1 MLPLYAR
8 TCNHVRDMFRPL
20 LVLVAGPLR
29 SGTGDDPDRLA
40 ANVAAMNRAAYAVF
54 QAGHVPVTGEAMAFP
69 LAELAGSRQVGD
81 AGFDA
86 VFHPYGRRLVERCD
100 AVLRIGGAS
109 AGSDE
114 MVELARAAGRLV
126 VHDVAELPAAA

>member
-1 MLPLYAR
+1 MP
-8 TCNHVRDMFRPL
+8 RPL

-40 ANVAAMNRAAYAVF
+40 ANVAAMNRAAYDVF
-54 QAGHVPVTGEAMAFP
+54 LAGHVPVTGEAMAFP
-69 LAELAGSRQVGD
+69 LAELAGSRRIGD

-109 AGSDE
+109 SGSDE
-114 MVELARAAGRLV
+114 MVALARAAGRLV
-126 VHDVAELPAAA
+126 VRDVAGLPAAS